1 MQISAYRVTAR
12 RSAQTFECLIT
23 PIRDDR
29 SDEEEKERR
38 RFSRCWTLMGTTTRW
53 HRRRWRRERWCGGG
67 RMLGGCCTRP
77 KGSTRMGHGTS
88 PKGRVSTHSCR
99 LPLCYPVCP
108 TVHTYQ
114 HARTHSGDAITGNP
128 PSFFLSAL
136 SPSFPRVYV
145 FPLSLSLSPSL
156 LVLYFAS
163 RSIFLPYFSSF
174 SSVLFVFLSLF
185 FCYFSL
191 RRLHFRVNFLPLN
204 PPFIPLLKFPLS
216 FSRNNDYT
224 HTRSTIEGNLSVET
238 KRIEHTKQ

>member
-29 SDEEEKERR
+29 SDRGTERERERKRR

-114 HARTHSGDAITGNP
+114 HARTHSGDAITGHPPLPPFFSPLYLP
-128 PSFFLSAL
+128 PSPACT
-136 SPSFPRVYV
+136 

-156 LVLYFAS
+156 LYVTSPHA
-163 RSIFLPYFSSF
+163 
-174 SSVLFVFLSLF
+174 LF
-185 FCYFSL
+185 FFLISLSFPLSILAFRYFSL
-191 RRLHFRVNFLPLN
+191 SLSLSDAFISRVNLLPLN
-204 PPFIPLLKFPLS
+204 PPS
-216 FSRNNDYT
+216 FLYS
-224 HTRSTIEGNLSVET
+224 SP
-238 KRIEHTKQ
+238 